1 LSNWLQCL
9 YVLWLAYC
17 FNVCLFFREKKEG
30 KGGIFLVII
39 IFLLMFFT
47 YAFKFLLFSVKI

>member
-1 LSNWLQCL
+1 
-9 YVLWLAYC
+9 VLWLAYC